1 MSKLHFLSVLPPRT
15 QRTVA
20 QMLTVTTMPANTV
33 LVEHMEEG
41 ADRMYMIYAGSCACF
56 ERSELIADVMVKVG
70 EVQQFDH
77 FGHDALVS
85 SDTVWP
91 SAVETKEE
99 TILVMLSRDDFD
111 RTCRAEFEM
120 AMAAKIHAMRR
131 MPLFHLE
138 TTCSLMA
145 LSYAASIC
153 DFEIHDVVVQ
163 EGRRPPR
170 MHTLVSG
177 EISVTLTL
185 PVVEEVEGEVSGA
198 GGEGRRR
205 RRRSQKV
212 LVAKLGPGMVFGAE
226 SVCVALDAQRTIMP
240 KEATSVFTYEVSSQ
254 TATTIAFSSERFVQQ
269 QHKSGA
275 RETLEWLQAYQRGQ
289 VPVAAVRKEVDRA
302 GRWRAFRD
310 RSTEEARQVP

>member
-1 MSKLHFLSVLPPRT
+1 
-15 QRTVA
+15 
-20 QMLTVTTMPANTV
+20 
-33 LVEHMEEG
+33 
-41 ADRMYMIYAGSCACF
+41 
-56 ERSELIADVMVKVG
+56 
-70 EVQQFDH
+70 
-77 FGHDALVS
+77 
-85 SDTVWP
+85 
-91 SAVETKEE
+91 
-99 TILVMLSRDDFD
+99 
-111 RTCRAEFEM
+111 
-120 AMAAKIHAMRR
+120 
-131 MPLFHLE
+131 
-138 TTCSLMA
+138 MA

-153 DFEIHDVVVQ
+153 EFEIHDVVVQ